1 MKFFLKKIKLIF
13 KKNFIF
19 FKIVFIFFKKN
30 LMSLG
35 GGGGWLLTGAKQAA
49 KVAVAS
55 RCFRA
60 WTGLVV
66 Q

>member
-1 MKFFLKKIKLIF
+1 M
-13 KKNFIF
+13 NFIF
-19 FKIVFIFFKKN
+19 FKIVFIFFKNN

-35 GGGGWLLTGAKQAA
+35 VGGGWLWTGAKQAA

-55 RCFRA
+55 SCFRA